1 MSTLTQFCPPSPTFT
16 PTSLPP
22 SLSPRVY
29 LITGATSGVGLSL
42 AQMLYACHA
51 TVYLAAR
58 SPSNITAAI
67 SSLRAACP
75 DSRGRLE
82 ALPLDLSDL
91 STVAPAA
98 RSVVEREERLDGL
111 VLNAGVM
118 VPAEGTAAAGDV
130 TGTASEV
137 GGSVTEGSGSRSV
150 RVVWLAS
157 TLQIGLPKGVIAW
170 DEERTEPRVLKSQ
183 MENYMMSKVGNVF
196 LAQDTAR
203 RLGSKGVLSVAVNP
217 GFIKT
222 ELQRHMPAP
231 VSAAMGMLFKGPE
244 YGAYSE
250 LFGLLSPEVT
260 PERNGAFV
268 IPWGRFGALPENVR
282 AAMKTEDGGGTG
294 VAGS

>member
-42 AQMLYACHA
+42 AQMLYARHA

-58 SPSNITAAI
+58 SSSNITAAI

-111 VLNAGVM
+111 LLNAGVM
-118 VPAEGTAAAGDV
+118 VPAEGSKGAQGHELQMATNCLGGYLLLRCLEDLLIRTAAAAGDV

-203 RLGSKGVLSVAVNP
+203 RLGSKGVLSVVSLPLGFNP
-217 GFIKT
+217 ST
-222 ELQRHMPAP
+222 R
-231 VSAAMGMLFKGPE
+231 
-244 YGAYSE
+244 
-250 LFGLLSPEVT
+250 
-260 PERNGAFV
+260 
-268 IPWGRFGALPENVR
+268 
-282 AAMKTEDGGGTG
+282 
-294 VAGS
+294 